1 MTDVDSRPAS
11 HNDTSTAHFLDDDVA
26 AMLADALLGPAP
38 GAPALNPGDR
48 PRLSPPSTIPWPLS
62 AQAIAATKAL
72 EFADAME
79 RPTIA
84 VLDEPA
90 EALALQEASEPID
103 VIDVE
108 IATPA
113 STNDGLHYVMCA
125 IVVAV
130 GFVLRVVNLAAVGLN
145 SDEAVYAGQGGALL
159 GVGELDQ
166 HFSIFRAHP
175 LLLQFVSGAVF
186 QVTGPSDHAIRLVV
200 SVFFGLGSV
209 VVTYLLGRRLYGR
222 NIGLAAAAVLAVL
235 PYHVIVSRQ
244 VLVDTPMAFFVTL
257 AALAAVRA
265 VQDNDG
271 RRLYFAFFWC
281 ALAAISKEIA
291 VLMVPVLAMWLVTG
305 PPRIAVRRLIGPC
318 LLFAVIGLPFPL
330 TRLINQP
337 GNASQF
343 FLWQFTRK
351 PNHDPDYFAK
361 VILQFGGWAFLGA
374 LLAGILALAVRRWA
388 QDQFLLW
395 WLGSFGLFFQFW
407 PTKLFPYL
415 YVILPAMALA
425 AAVAVQGLISVVGR
439 RAPRRSAE
447 STSGGVGHRARSSVA
462 FGAVMTALVLSLS
475 VSSAGIVSAGPAAEL
490 EGFGDFDIEV
500 QTFAGSREFGEWAGD
515 HTPVNSRFLTI
526 GPSLGNIL
534 RFYGYRDS
542 VALSVSPDPA
552 RRNPAYVPV
561 ANPDLAM
568 RQMSIHY
575 VAWDAYSADRSA
587 FYNNRIRGLA
597 RKLGGEIVFSVYADD
612 GDIIAVEG
620 PPPDGADVRIV
631 VWDVPGAGSST
642 GGSRQ
647 EGLS

>member
-1 MTDVDSRPAS
+1 MTDVASLPAQ
-11 HNDTSTAHFLDDDVA
+11 HNDARADRFLDDDVA

-38 GAPALNPGDR
+38 GTARNPAPGPGDR
-48 PRLSPPSTIPWPLS
+48 LPPSPPTTVPPWPLS
-62 AQAIAATKAL
+62 TRAVAAAKAL
-72 EFADAME
+72 EYADAVD
-79 RPTIA
+79 RPA
-84 VLDEPA
+84 VVVLEEEP
-90 EALALQEASEPID
+90 ELVEP
-103 VIDVE
+103 VVTVE
-108 IATPA
+108 ISTAAPATHRW
-113 STNDGLHYVMCA
+113 HYLMCA

-166 HFSIFRAHP
+166 HFSVFRAHP
-175 LLLQFVSGAVF
+175 LLLQFVSGGVF
-186 QVTGPSDHAIRLVV
+186 HVAGLSDHAIRLVV
-200 SVFFGLGSV
+200 SVVFGLGSV
-209 VVTYLLGRRLYGR
+209 VATYLLGRRLYGR

-244 VLVDTPMAFFVTL
+244 VLVDTPMALFVTL

-265 VQDNDG
+265 VQDDDG

-281 ALAAISKEIA
+281 ALASISKEIA
-291 VLMVPVLAMWLVTG
+291 VLMVPVLAVWLVAG
-305 PPRIAVRRLIGPC
+305 PPRIAMRRLIGPS
-318 LLFAVIGLPFPL
+318 LLFTVIVLPFPL

-337 GNASQF
+337 ENASQF
-343 FLWQFTRK
+343 FLWQFARK

-374 LLAGILALAVRRWA
+374 LLAGVVVLAVRRSSA
-388 QDQFLLW
+388 DQFLLW
-395 WLGSFGLFFQFW
+395 WVGSFGLFFQFW

-415 YVILPAMALA
+415 YVILPAMALTVV
-425 AAVAVQGLISVVGR
+425 VAVQGLISVVGR
-439 RAPRRSAE
+439 RAPPRGAE
-447 STSGGVGHRARSSVA
+447 STSGGVRNRASSPLA
-462 FGAVMTALVLSLS
+462 FGAVVTALVLSLS
-475 VSSAGIVSAGPAAEL
+475 VSSGGIVSAGPAAEL

-515 HTPVNSRFLTI
+515 HTPANSRFLTI

-587 FYNNRIRGLA
+587 FYNNRLRGLA

-631 VWDVPGAGSST
+631 VWDVPGAGTST
-642 GGSRQ
+642 GGTRQ

>member
-1 MTDVDSRPAS
+1 MTDVVSPPTLHEAD
-11 HNDTSTAHFLDDDVA
+11 HFLDDDIA
-26 AMLADALLGPAP
+26 AMLAEGLLGPAP
-38 GAPALNPGDR
+38 DPALPRHHR
-48 PRLSPPSTIPWPLS
+48 PPTPVPWPPSPRVV
-62 AQAIAATKAL
+62 AAATAL
-72 EFADAME
+72 DGAIEQSAVPVLAAESATAAPVADVRIIDAAPNTD
-79 RPTIA
+79 RLHPVLCGIVIA
-84 VLDEPA
+84 V
-90 EALALQEASEPID
+90 
-103 VIDVE
+103 
-108 IATPA
+108 
-113 STNDGLHYVMCA
+113 GLL
-125 IVVAV
+125 
-130 GFVLRVVNLAAVGLN
+130 LRVANLAAVGLN

-159 GVGELDQ
+159 GVGALDQ

-186 QVTGPSDHAIRLVV
+186 QVTGPSDFAARFAV
-200 SVFFGLGSV
+200 SVIFGLGSV
-209 VVTYLLGRRLYGR
+209 VATYLLGRRLYGR

-265 VQDNDG
+265 VQDDDG
-271 RRLYFAFFWC
+271 RRLYLAFFWC

-291 VLMVPVLAMWLVTG
+291 VLMVPVLGVWLVIG
-305 PPRIAVRRLIGPC
+305 PPRVAFRRLIGPG

-337 GNASQF
+337 ANASQF
-343 FLWQFTRK
+343 FLWQFARK

-374 LLAGILALAVRRWA
+374 LLAGVVMLAARRSSS
-388 QDQFLLW
+388 DQLLLW
-395 WLGSFGLFFQFW
+395 WVGCFGLFFQLW

-415 YVILPAMALA
+415 YVVLPAMALA
-425 AAVAVQGLISVVGR
+425 AVVALQGLISVVGR
-439 RAPRRSAE
+439 RARLPGAE
-447 STSGGVGHRARSSVA
+447 STSGGARSRSRSMLV
-462 FGAVMTALVLSLS
+462 FGAVVTAMVLSLG
-475 VSSAGIVSAGPAAEL
+475 VSSAGIVSAGPSAEL

-500 QTFAGSREFGEWAGD
+500 QTFAGSREFGEWAGE
-515 HTPVNSRFLTI
+515 HTPTNSRFLTI

-587 FYNNRIRGLA
+587 FYNSRLRRLS
-597 RKLGGEIVFSVYADD
+597 RRLGGDIVFSVYADD
-612 GDIIAVEG
+612 GEIISVEG
-620 PPPDGADVRIV
+620 PPPESADVRIV
-631 VWDVPGAGSST
+631 VWDVPGAGTST
-642 GGSRQ
+642 GGPRQ
-647 EGLS
+647 TGLS